1 MIFEH
6 KRPYNFYRTLTKAVW
21 KTFWLVFGIN
31 KMKDNKRVKVLL
43 NFIQIIYD
51 KNPEI
56 QQVVG
61 TLMIEVC
68 IEEDESPEQV
78 FFFAFSLLL
87 SLS

>member
-31 KMKDNKRVKVLL
+31 KMKGNKRVKVLL

-56 QQVVG
+56 Q
-61 TLMIEVC
+61 
-68 IEEDESPEQV
+68 
-78 FFFAFSLLL
+78 
-87 SLS
+87 